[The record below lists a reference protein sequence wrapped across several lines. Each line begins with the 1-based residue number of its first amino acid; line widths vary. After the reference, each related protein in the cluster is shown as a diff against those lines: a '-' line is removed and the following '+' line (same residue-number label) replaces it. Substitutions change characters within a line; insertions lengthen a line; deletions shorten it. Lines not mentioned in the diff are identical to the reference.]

1 MSRSSRWSIGA
12 VGFVIVMAILGA
24 LVERAT
30 HRVVARIDGQFGY
43 TPDPAGTQAFLA
55 ELDQP
60 LFSDAAK
67 DVIKNAKQR
76 KGDAA
81 EPAASLSS
89 TLTDIAAGAPGPEA
103 SGSTDKKPHAK
114 HRRADSQE
122 LSPPV
127 AVEPPNTR
135 IPTYRQGDRCR
146 VGDKHGVVQFVG
158 TIPTLG
164 QGVWCGIQFDEPV
177 GTCNGRIGDR
187 YFFKCPSNHGGFH
200 RPSELAF
207 ELITAGAPAAAEK
220 PKASEPADT
229 QGRRGERADEKKKKK
244 KEAVLEP
251 VAVERAPAA
260 TVLPDPSKDPTVP
273 QTPSRALAS
282 KCKCD
287 GRGLQ
292 WALVNQAAQH
302 RKQAWSPVYLVQ
314 DHQLVQVTFQIQLS
328 LGQLSAIPF
337 GFQVEIDVRYTVSHF
352 QCQRGFA
359 HLAGPEQGHG
369 R

>member
-1 MSRSSRWSIGA
+1 MADVLSSGLASPAADKGPKAKLRA
-12 VGFVIVMAILGA
+12 VGK
-24 LVERAT
+24 E
-30 HRVVARIDGQFGY
+30 
-43 TPDPAGTQAFLA
+43 
-55 ELDQP
+55 
-60 LFSDAAK
+60 
-67 DVIKNAKQR
+67 VIKNAKQR

-89 TLTDIAAGAPGPEA
+89 TLTDIAAAAPGPEA

-158 TIPTLG
+158 TISTLG

-207 ELITAGAPAAAEK
+207 ELITARAPAAAEK

-229 QGRRGERADEKKKKK
+229 KGRRGERADEKKKKK

-273 QTPSRALAS
+273 QAPSRALAS

-292 WALVNQAAQH
+292 WALVNQAAQFVITAH
-302 RKQAWSPVYLVQ
+302 DADGNRRTTGG
-314 DHQLVQVTFQIQLS
+314 D
-328 LGQLSAIPF
+328 PF
-337 GFQVEIDVRYTVSHF
+337 VVKVR
-352 QCQRGFA
+352 
-359 HLAGPEQGHG
+359 
-369 R
+369 

>member
-1 MSRSSRWSIGA
+1 MADVLSSGLASPAADKGPKAKLRA
-12 VGFVIVMAILGA
+12 VGK
-24 LVERAT
+24 E
-30 HRVVARIDGQFGY
+30 
-43 TPDPAGTQAFLA
+43 
-55 ELDQP
+55 
-60 LFSDAAK
+60 
-67 DVIKNAKQR
+67 VIKNAKQR

-207 ELITAGAPAAAEK
+207 ELITARAPAAAEK

-229 QGRRGERADEKKKKK
+229 KGRRGERADEKKKKK

-260 TVLPDPSKDPTVP
+260 TVLPDPSKDPALHASAHHGVMPVPQVLPDPSKDPTVP
-273 QTPSRALAS
+273 QAPSRALAS

-292 WALVNQAAQH
+292 WALVNQAAQFVITAYDGDGN
-302 RKQAWSPVYLVQ
+302 RRTTGG
-314 DHQLVQVTFQIQLS
+314 D
-328 LGQLSAIPF
+328 PF
-337 GFQVEIDVRYTVSHF
+337 VVKVR
-352 QCQRGFA
+352 
-359 HLAGPEQGHG
+359 
-369 R
+369 

>member
-1 MSRSSRWSIGA
+1 MADVLSSGLASPAADKGPNAKLRA
-12 VGFVIVMAILGA
+12 VGK
-24 LVERAT
+24 E
-30 HRVVARIDGQFGY
+30 
-43 TPDPAGTQAFLA
+43 
-55 ELDQP
+55 
-60 LFSDAAK
+60 
-67 DVIKNAKQR
+67 VIKNAKQR

-89 TLTDIAAGAPGPEA
+89 TLTDIAAAAPAPEA

-114 HRRADSQE
+114 RRRADSQE

-164 QGVWCGIQFDEPV
+164 NGVWCGIQFDEPV

-207 ELITAGAPAAAEK
+207 EHITARAPAAAEK

-229 QGRRGERADEKKKKK
+229 KGRLRAEEKKKKK
-244 KEAVLEP
+244 KDAVLEP
-251 VAVERAPAA
+251 VAEERAPTA
-260 TVLPDPSKDPTVP
+260 TVLPDPSKDPALHASAHHGAVPVPQVLPDPSKDPTVP
-273 QTPSRALAS
+273 QSPSRALAS

-292 WALVNQAAQH
+292 WALVNQAAQFVITAH
-302 RKQAWSPVYLVQ
+302 DADGNRRTTGG
-314 DHQLVQVTFQIQLS
+314 D
-328 LGQLSAIPF
+328 PF
-337 GFQVEIDVRYTVSHF
+337 VVKVR
-352 QCQRGFA
+352 
-359 HLAGPEQGHG
+359 
-369 R
+369 